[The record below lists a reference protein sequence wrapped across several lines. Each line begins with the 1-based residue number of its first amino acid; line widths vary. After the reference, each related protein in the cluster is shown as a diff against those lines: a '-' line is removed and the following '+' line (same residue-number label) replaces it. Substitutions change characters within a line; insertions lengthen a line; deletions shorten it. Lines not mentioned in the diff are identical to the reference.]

1 MQIINA
7 AWCTLLIG
15 RIVVETMNNFTAN
28 PKELQGSGIAETKSS
43 LKTVKL

>member
-1 MQIINA
+1 MQLITS
-7 AWCTLLIG
+7 AWRTLLIG
-15 RIVVETMNNFTAN
+15 RIVVETMNNSTAN